1 VVILELIHAD
11 RVPTNCTDR
20 RRPRSSS
27 PYGSEGTLLLDQ
39 NRLNGGYA
47 SRVSVVSGPRKDLVT
62 LNNFELIARSRT
74 GDVSFK
80 CLPYQLSTVGST
92 PTVVVT
98 GNGESGFDSGEGA

>member
-1 VVILELIHAD
+1 MVILELIHAD

-62 LNNFELIARSRT
+62 LNNFELIARSSYRRRIFQM
-74 GDVSFK
+74 SA
-80 CLPYQLSTVGST
+80 LSTVDGRFDAYRG
-92 PTVVVT
+92 
-98 GNGESGFDSGEGA
+98 GNG